1 MEQIKLWEDREN
13 KQMNPLLFSK
23 VAEDFARQMAREY
36 SDHKNDRRKKGE
48 PNKQTQLRKF
58 FDETL
63 RLNMAAKANPANWT
77 NVLPLVHMLTAK
89 AAYAHAR
96 DLVSEGFL
104 DFIKNGVKQIE
115 RPEDLNVFATFFE
128 SFLGFY
134 KLHGPKN

>member
-13 KQMNPLLFSK
+13 HLMNPLLFSQ
-23 VAEDFARQMAREY
+23 VAEDFARQMDQERE
-36 SDHKNDRRKKGE
+36 RKR
-48 PNKQTQLRKF
+48 NCNNQSQLRKF
-58 FDETL
+58 FDEIT
-63 RLNMAAKANPANWT
+63 RLNMAAKTSLKNWP

-115 RPEDLNVFATFFE
+115 RPEDLNVFTMFFE
-128 SFLGFY
+128 SFIGFF
-134 KLHGPKN
+134 KLYDEKRKR